1 MAEDIKYT
9 VAEMEQLAKTVE
21 KLKGEFGKDF
31 EQVFTN
37 INVLLKEWN
46 KSFGMGTSEMEEL
59 LSISDELREKH
70 DQMVD
75 LGKKYAAELEKIS
88 NLKSDFLR
96 DNGISIEQAK
106 EIVRLKGEEASILD
120 KHSQVKKELNRI
132 EEDLKNTSE
141 ARLIVVNKI
150 KQ

>member
-75 LGKKYAAELEKIS
+75 LGKKYAAELEKQRGPIIAPRV
-88 NLKSDFLR
+88 LGIDEKHIVHALR
-96 DNGISIEQAK
+96 AVFIDIETGVLLEMK
-106 EIVRLKGEEASILD
+106 PNNMNNDI
-120 KHSQVKKELNRI
+120 I
-132 EEDLKNTSE
+132 ETIE
-141 ARLIVVNKI
+141 
-150 KQ
+150 